1 MFILQSFTTNF
12 GGFAKILKVKIYVF
26 KICTL
31 RSKNFVSVTGDH
43 VKSSQIRNGIPLQFK
58 RHFLHAG
65 TGIIFLFLEAK
76 FIHQCF

>member
-12 GGFAKILKVKIYVF
+12 GGFAKIFKVKIYVF

-31 RSKNFVSVTGDH
+31 RSKNFGSVTGDH

-65 TGIIFLFLEAK
+65 TGIIVVLADSK
-76 FIHQCF
+76 F